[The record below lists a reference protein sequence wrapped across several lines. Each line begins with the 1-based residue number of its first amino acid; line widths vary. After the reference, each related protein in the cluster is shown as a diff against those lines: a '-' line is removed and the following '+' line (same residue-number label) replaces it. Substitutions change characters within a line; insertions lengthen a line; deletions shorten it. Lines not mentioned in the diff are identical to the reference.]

1 MVGGTMPMSF
11 AFQSKTMESISVS
24 SRAVVLRRRTTRPS
38 PRRTSFGGSVG
49 SAAWGVTLSSALSC
63 TVGTVVVTP
72 SVFATAMVP
81 LSSLRVCYPL
91 ALVSLPVEDVPVPP
105 LVI

>member
-1 MVGGTMPMSF
+1 
-11 AFQSKTMESISVS
+11 
-24 SRAVVLRRRTTRPS
+24 
-38 PRRTSFGGSVG
+38 
-49 SAAWGVTLSSALSC
+49 
-63 TVGTVVVTP
+63 VGTVVVTP